1 MKLEFITEDDQYER
15 LLSEPVHLRAQEW
28 RRIRR
33 RSSLA
38 AVSSPLL
45 TDNVVEKEVR
55 RSVRGPEVD
64 NDAERLAEKLR
75 NDEQKDQLLEDSRA
89 EGDREAYVFG
99 SRIFALSLKYQ
110 QPRAADSDSGG
121 EMDDYDVMYGIRQ
134 LKAGKRF
141 QNWKNQV
148 EKNAQAEQQ
157 KDEEQV
163 DIINEFFEAIDQTV
177 PMRNR
182 ITDQKG
188 P

>member
-1 MKLEFITEDDQYER
+1 MTEDDQYER
-15 LLSEPVHLRAQEW
+15 LLSGPLRLGAQQW
-28 RRIRR
+28 RQIRR

-45 TDNVVEKEVR
+45 TDNAVEKEVR
-55 RSVRGPEVD
+55 RSVRGPED
-64 NDAERLAEKLR
+64 DADSERLAERLR
-75 NDEQKDQLLEDSRA
+75 NDEQQRQLLEDSRA
-89 EGDREAYVFG
+89 EEDREAYVFDLK
-99 SRIFALSLKYQ
+99 IFALSLKYR
-110 QPRAADSDSGG
+110 QPRAADSDSDE
-121 EMDDYDVMYGIRQ
+121 EMGNYDVMYGIRQ